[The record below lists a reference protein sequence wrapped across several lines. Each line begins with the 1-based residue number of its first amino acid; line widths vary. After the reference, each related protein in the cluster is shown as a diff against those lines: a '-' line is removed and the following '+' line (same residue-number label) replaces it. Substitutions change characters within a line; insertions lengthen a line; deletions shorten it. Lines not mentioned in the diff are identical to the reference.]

1 MVSWFSA
8 SRSRAPL
15 PRMRSR
21 GSRIEA
27 TKVDFAELAPDT
39 SSYLGQAA
47 YLQVCFFQSISNIS
61 ASSRDL
67 DTTQTLSTAAG
78 LALAKHQGL
87 VAEIKRRGEDPT
99 EIMAPFV
106 PAIDSF
112 FEITRGASVNESLLS
127 LYITQGFLDDF
138 FIRLS
143 DGLQSDIGARYASLL
158 GADSGSAG
166 IVGLLT
172 DAIAV
177 DPKRAHFFA
186 MCGRRLVGDTLLLA
200 HSALNLDGHT
210 KSDEER
216 IEPVFTELI
225 ATHTRR
231 MDALGLT
238 A

>member
-1 MVSWFSA
+1 
-8 SRSRAPL
+8 
-15 PRMRSR
+15 
-21 GSRIEA
+21 EA
-27 TKVDFAELAPDT
+27 
-39 SSYLGQAA
+39 
-47 YLQVCFFQSISNIS
+47 
-61 ASSRDL
+61 
-67 DTTQTLSTAAG
+67 TQTLSAAASF
-78 LALAKHQGL
+78 ALAKHQGL
-87 VAEIKRRGEDPT
+87 VAEIRRRAEKPT
-99 EIMAPFV
+99 DSMAPFV
-106 PAIDSF
+106 PGIDRF
-112 FEITRGASVNESLLS
+112 LELTRGASVNESLLT

-143 DGLQSDIGARYASLL
+143 DGLPSEIGARYASLL

-200 HSALNLDGHT
+200 HSALNLEGHS

>member
-15 PRMRSR
+15 PRLRSR
-21 GSRIEA
+21 LSTVEA

-39 SSYLGQAA
+39 SSYLGQVA
-47 YLQVCFFQSISNIS
+47 YLQLGFFQSISNIS
-61 ASSRDL
+61 AISPNLEASE
-67 DTTQTLSTAAG
+67 TLSAAAG
-78 LALAKHQGL
+78 FALAKHQGL
-87 VAEIKRRGEDPT
+87 VAEIRRRGEDPT
-99 EIMAPFV
+99 DVMAPFV
-106 PAIDSF
+106 PGIDRF
-112 FEITRGASVNESLLS
+112 LALTRGASVNESLLS

-143 DGLQSDIGARYASLL
+143 DGLPPDIGARYASLL

-166 IVGLLT
+166 IVALLT

-200 HSALNLDGHT
+200 HSALNLEGHT